1 MRGPRSI
8 LLALLALLPGLAAAE
23 PADPRGQ
30 VTFAGVVDDEGRSAL
45 DLSAEIDL
53 DDLRLSGFAARGGLE
68 TSPTTLGYG
77 ELTWGDLRVGGGRI
91 DDDWGVHLG
100 YAPRFRWRPHRRFE
114 LRTRVDVALEGQNRD
129 LLASMNRRVKLQIR
143 LQQTVEG
150 LSVVAISYY
159 GVGLV
164 GYGFKALKAAGVA
177 LPTDLATGLSV
188 PLVVVIVWWAVRR
201 LKRVVGEH

>member
-1 MRGPRSI
+1 VIAANSYRFGASRAYHALVQNRLVGLRERRIKGFQPWGEFLERRLTPAIRTCES
-8 LLALLALLPGLAAAE
+8 LASRQESLSRRIARA
-23 PADPRGQ
+23 
-30 VTFAGVVDDEGRSAL
+30 S
-45 DLSAEIDL
+45 DL
-53 DDLRLSGFAARGGLE
+53 
-68 TSPTTLGYG
+68 
-77 ELTWGDLRVGGGRI
+77 
-91 DDDWGVHLG
+91 
-100 YAPRFRWRPHRRFE
+100 